1 MARKLFALSVLTFT
15 LIGCS
20 GPEKGPSPVT
30 DGGLTAFG
38 APAFDPL
45 APLKP
50 VPAKAGSK
58 ATTKKKSSDRL
69 PIDSSSSK

>member
-1 MARKLFALSVLTFT
+1 M
-15 LIGCS
+15 

-30 DGGLTAFG
+30 DGGLATFG

-50 VPAKAGSK
+50 VPAKSASK
-58 ATTKKKSSDRL
+58 ATTKKKTGERL
-69 PIDSSSSK
+69 PINNSSSK

>member
-1 MARKLFALSVLTFT
+1 M
-15 LIGCS
+15 

-30 DGGLTAFG
+30 DGGLTTFG

-50 VPAKAGSK
+50 VPAKSSK
-58 ATTKKKSSDRL
+58 ATTKKKSGERL
-69 PIDSSSSK
+69 PIDSASNK